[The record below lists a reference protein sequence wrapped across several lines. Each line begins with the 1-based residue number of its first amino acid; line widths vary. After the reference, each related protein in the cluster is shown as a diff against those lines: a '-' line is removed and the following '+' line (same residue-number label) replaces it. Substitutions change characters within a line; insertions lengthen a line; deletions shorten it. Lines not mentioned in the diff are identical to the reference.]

1 MTTPKSSLSDTEL
14 EVLKALWSIKHA
26 TVRELAQVLEDQ
38 GRQWAYTTVQTLLHR
53 LRTKGYV
60 SADKAGLAHVF
71 TPVVTREILLKQQL
85 GSLID
90 RVCEGTATPLV
101 MALMGEQRLNKKDIE
116 QLKRFLDENVDS
128 Q

>member
-53 LRTKGYV
+53 LQTKGYV
-60 SADKAGLAHVF
+60 TADKAGLAHVF
-71 TPVVTREILLKQQL
+71 TPVVTRDLLLKQQL

-101 MALMGEQRLNKKDIE
+101 MALMGEQRLTKKDIAK
-116 QLKRFLDENVDS
+116 LRRFLDENVDS